1 MKDGCKPCFA
11 LELWFMLSVSMQ
23 LLIAFHIILRSALI
37 WTIIHSVT
45 LTMRA
50 KKNGCDEIIIK
61 LLAVMETNS
70 DIVTADP

>member
-1 MKDGCKPCFA
+1 
-11 LELWFMLSVSMQ
+11 
-23 LLIAFHIILRSALI
+23 
-37 WTIIHSVT
+37 
-45 LTMRA
+45 MRA